1 MSAVRSPTEKLREV
15 AGGLGQDW
23 HIAAS
28 SNLGTN
34 ANLNYSPLHNS
45 GSNLVVNEKSVTS
58 MKNFQSRR
66 DGGGGGGELMMKLGS
81 DSCYSRS
88 DNSSTDSDCPNS
100 ARQLLQAGQLVTRPP
115 ARGDTNTFLQKLH
128 QEQEDAARLERLC
141 PRVRSPPPLA
151 PSTIVRTKHHNY
163 TDSTSLSSL
172 DTSSSSDLWN
182 VRAMPDVPV
191 TKLNKPISLRANP
204 AIRQRP
210 SHFDSL
216 TDELLIRVL
225 SYLTTKQLMGV
236 ARVCRRFYF
245 LAWEP
250 ELWERICFTEDSVD
264 VDRALKTTFQLVAR
278 NGVSLSATVK
288 KISLSGCSRLTDRGL
303 ALIARRC
310 QLLEELEIQY
320 CINVTNGGLLDLT
333 SRCQHLHHLD
343 VTGCP
348 MVSAVNVTNGS
359 NSGPQNKH
367 LNIQYL
373 DLSDCPHVDDTSLRL
388 VVESC
393 PQLQYLYLRRCS
405 QITDTSLR
413 SISSY
418 CLMLRELSV
427 SDCPHVSD
435 VGLSELGRLGP
446 SLRYLSVAKCDK
458 LTDSGVRTLARHCY
472 RLRYLNMR
480 GCEQVSDSA
489 VEWLSR
495 SCSRLRSLDIGKCDV
510 SDLGLKLLSENCPNL
525 KKLSVKSCA
534 LVSDRGVESVSKYC
548 RGLQHLNIQD
558 VAGVTIHGYR
568 AVKTNCRKCIIEHTN
583 PGFYWQKQRCN
594 FFIEQCKQVALVET
608 TIRVL

>member
-1 MSAVRSPTEKLREV
+1 MEMATIRTH
-15 AGGLGQDW
+15 Q
-23 HIAAS
+23 
-28 SNLGTN
+28 
-34 ANLNYSPLHNS
+34 PLIHQQPS
-45 GSNLVVNEKSVTS
+45 TGAIRKHGAETKI
-58 MKNFQSRR
+58 
-66 DGGGGGGELMMKLGS
+66 GS

-88 DNSSTDSDCPNS
+88 DNSSTDSDGHPRLHHGPGVS
-100 ARQLLQAGQLVTRPP
+100 TRTP
-115 ARGDTNTFLQKLH
+115 ARGDTSFIH
-128 QEQEDAARLERLC
+128 QLEQDQEEAARLERLC
-141 PRVRSPPPLA
+141 PRVRSPPSSLTSVNTAPL
-151 PSTIVRTKHHNY
+151 RHNKHF
-163 TDSTSLSSL
+163 TDTTSLSSL
-172 DTSSSSDLWN
+172 ETSSSSDLWN

-191 TKLNKPISLRANP
+191 TRLNHKPISLRANP

-210 SHFDSL
+210 SHFDQL
-216 TDELLIRVL
+216 TDELVTRIL
-225 SYLTTKQLMGV
+225 SYLNTKQLMGV

-250 ELWERICFTEDSVD
+250 ELWQRISFSEEHVD
-264 VDRALKTTFQLVAR
+264 VDRALKTTFQLVTR

-288 KISLSGCSRLTDRGL
+288 KISLSGSSRLTDRGL

-310 QLLEELEIQY
+310 QHLEELEIQY
-320 CINVTNGGLLDLT
+320 CVNVTNGGLLDLT
-333 SRCQHLHHLD
+333 SRCSKLNHLD
-343 VTGCP
+343 VSGCP
-348 MVSAVNVTNGS
+348 MVSAVNVVS
-359 NSGPQNKH
+359 SGQHHSSSAH

-405 QITDTSLR
+405 RITDASLR

-435 VGLSELGRLGP
+435 SGLSELGRLGP
-446 SLRYLSVAKCDK
+446 SLRYLSVAKCER
-458 LTDSGVRTLARHCY
+458 LTDDGVRSLARHCY

-489 VEWLSR
+489 VEWLAR

-534 LVSDRGVESVSKYC
+534 LVTDRGVENVSKYC

-558 VAGVTIHGYR
+558 VTGITSLGYR

-583 PGFYWQKQRCN
+583 PGFY
-594 FFIEQCKQVALVET
+594 
-608 TIRVL
+608 

>member
-1 MSAVRSPTEKLREV
+1 MSSVREK
-15 AGGLGQDW
+15 AGGEEWRRSSVPTRG
-23 HIAAS
+23 AAQTRPW
-28 SNLGTN
+28 G
-34 ANLNYSPLHNS
+34 P
-45 GSNLVVNEKSVTS
+45 
-58 MKNFQSRR
+58 
-66 DGGGGGGELMMKLGS
+66 GGPGLISQRTPPRCFGGKTELKLGS

-88 DNSSTDSDCPNS
+88 DNSSTDSDGTAS
-100 ARQLLQAGQLVTRPP
+100 RAAARA
-115 ARGDTNTFLQKLH
+115 DTDQV
-128 QEQEDAARLERLC
+128 EAARLERLC
-141 PRVRSPPPLA
+141 PRARPA
-151 PSTIVRTKHHNY
+151 PALVMRHY
-163 TDSTSLSSL
+163 TDTTSLSSL
-172 DTSSSSDLWN
+172 DTTSSSDLWN
-182 VRAMPDVPV
+182 VRAMPDVAV
-191 TKLNKPISLRANP
+191 TRLNKPISLKANP
-204 AIRQRP
+204 AVRQRVQP
-210 SHFDSL
+210 SHLDSL
-216 TDELLIRVL
+216 TDELLTRIL
-225 SYLTTKQLMGV
+225 SYLSTKQLLGV

-250 ELWERICFTEDSVD
+250 ELWQRISFNEESLD

-278 NGVSLSATVK
+278 NGVSLANTVK
-288 KISLSGCSRLTDRGL
+288 RISLSGSTKLTDRGL

-310 QLLEELEIQY
+310 QLLQELEIQV
-320 CINVTNGGLLDLT
+320 CPSVTNGGVLDLT
-333 SRCQHLHHLD
+333 SRCHHLNHLD
-343 VTGCP
+343 VSGCP
-348 MVSAVNVTNGS
+348 MVSAVSVTTGV
-359 NSGPQNKH
+359 GANKH
-367 LNIQYL
+367 LGIQYL
-373 DLSDCPHVDDTSLRL
+373 DLSDCQHVDDTSLRL

-405 QITDTSLR
+405 QITDAALR

-418 CLMLRELSV
+418 CLLLRELSV
-427 SDCPHVSD
+427 SDCPAVSD

-510 SDLGLKLLSENCPNL
+510 SDLGLRLLSENCPNL

-558 VAGVTIHGYR
+558 VAGVTISGYR
-568 AVKTNCRKCIIEHTN
+568 AVKINCRKCIIEHTN
-583 PGFYWQKQRCN
+583 PGFY
-594 FFIEQCKQVALVET
+594 
-608 TIRVL
+608 